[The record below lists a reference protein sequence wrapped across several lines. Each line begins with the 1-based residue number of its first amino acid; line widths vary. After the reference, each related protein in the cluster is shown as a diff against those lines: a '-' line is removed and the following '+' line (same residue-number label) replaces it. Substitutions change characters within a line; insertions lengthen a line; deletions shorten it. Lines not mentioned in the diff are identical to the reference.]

1 MDDPDEGLSWLIS
14 DFKTRVVDVAH
25 AIVVSADGIPL
36 AVSDTIRPDNVS
48 KLCAITSGLVGLAD
62 GAARMFDGGMVAQSL
77 VEMDRGTMLVRAIGG
92 GSHLAVLANLDCDM
106 EVVVYEMR
114 LLAEAVGHVLTPAR
128 RRALPCIPVALV
140 SPYVGSVAGR
150 NGDGPYLDL
159 DREAWR
165 GLRAST
171 PMSLTAGEL
180 EQVRGLADPIQL
192 SEVADIYLPL
202 SRLLRLYFEASAGL
216 RETVGA
222 FLGQRIR
229 PAPFIIAVAGSVAV
243 GKSTT
248 ARVLRTLISQW
259 PQIPRTELVTTDSF
273 LYPNAVLERRGLAN
287 RKGFPESYDR
297 RALLRFVQQ
306 VRAGAPEVT
315 APVYSHLAY
324 DILPRQRQR
333 VRRPDV
339 LILEGINVLQPAPAG
354 ALALADFFDFSVYVD
369 ARADHIRQW
378 FLARL
383 HALRE
388 TAFTDP
394 QSPFRALAEASVE
407 QVDAFGIQVW
417 KTINEVNLTENIQPT
432 RARATLV
439 LHKGADHAVTRV
451 RLRRF

>member
-1 MDDPDEGLSWLIS
+1 M
-14 DFKTRVVDVAH
+14 T
-25 AIVVSADGIPL
+25 
-36 AVSDTIRPDNVS
+36 
-48 KLCAITSGLVGLAD
+48 
-62 GAARMFDGGMVAQSL
+62 
-77 VEMDRGTMLVRAIGG
+77 
-92 GSHLAVLANLDCDM
+92 
-106 EVVVYEMR
+106 
-114 LLAEAVGHVLTPAR
+114 
-128 RRALPCIPVALV
+128 
-140 SPYVGSVAGR
+140 GR

-159 DREAWR
+159 DRGAWR

-171 PMSLTAGEL
+171 PMSLTAGDL
-180 EQVRGLADPIQL
+180 DALRGLTDPIRL

-202 SRLLRLYFEASAGL
+202 SRLLRLYYEASAGL

-222 FLGQRIR
+222 FLGQQIR

-248 ARVLRTLISQW
+248 ARVLQALVRQW
-259 PQIPRTELVTTDSF
+259 PQRPRTELVTTDNF
-273 LYPNAVLERRGLAN
+273 LYPNAVLEQRGLTN

-306 VRAGAPEVT
+306 VRAGASEVT

-324 DILPRQRQR
+324 DILPGRRQL

-369 ARADHIRQW
+369 ARTDHIKQW

-383 HALRE
+383 RALRD

-394 QSPFRALAEASVE
+394 QSPFRALAQASAA
-407 QVDAFGIQVW
+407 QVDAFGTQVW
-417 KTINEVNLTENIQPT
+417 KTVNEVNLIENIQPT

-439 LHKGADHAVTRV
+439 LHKAADHSVTRV

>member
-1 MDDPDEGLSWLIS
+1 M
-14 DFKTRVVDVAH
+14 
-25 AIVVSADGIPL
+25 
-36 AVSDTIRPDNVS
+36 
-48 KLCAITSGLVGLAD
+48 
-62 GAARMFDGGMVAQSL
+62 
-77 VEMDRGTMLVRAIGG
+77 
-92 GSHLAVLANLDCDM
+92 
-106 EVVVYEMR
+106 
-114 LLAEAVGHVLTPAR
+114 
-128 RRALPCIPVALV
+128 
-140 SPYVGSVAGR
+140 
-150 NGDGPYLDL
+150 
-159 DREAWR
+159 
-165 GLRAST
+165 
-171 PMSLTAGEL
+171 
-180 EQVRGLADPIQL
+180 
-192 SEVADIYLPL
+192 
-202 SRLLRLYFEASAGL
+202 

-222 FLGQRIR
+222 FLGEQIR

-259 PQIPRTELVTTDSF
+259 PQHPHAELVTTDNF
-273 LYPNAVLERRGLAN
+273 LYPNAVLEQRGLAN

-324 DILPRQRQR
+324 DILPGQRQS
-333 VRRPDV
+333 VQRPDV

-369 ARADHIRQW
+369 ARPEHIQRW
-378 FLARL
+378 FLSRL

-388 TAFTDP
+388 TAFAEP
-394 QSPFRALAEASVE
+394 QSPFRRLTQVSTAE
-407 QVDAFGIQVW
+407 VDAFGTHVW

-439 LHKGADHAVTRV
+439 LHKGADHSVTRV